1 MGSVHNATRCQSGE
15 LLMFNTEKIAE
26 IEKALKKLEG
36 RLEGV
41 EKLLIA
47 VCEADSVV
55 QFVPCEQMSKE
66 IKKKMN

>member
-1 MGSVHNATRCQSGE
+1 
-15 LLMFNTEKIAE
+15 MFNTEKIAA
-26 IEKALKKLEG
+26 IEKRVKELEG
-36 RLEGV
+36 QLKSI

-55 QFVPCEQMSKE
+55 QFVPCERMSKE

>member
-1 MGSVHNATRCQSGE
+1 
-15 LLMFNTEKIAE
+15 MFNTEKIAE